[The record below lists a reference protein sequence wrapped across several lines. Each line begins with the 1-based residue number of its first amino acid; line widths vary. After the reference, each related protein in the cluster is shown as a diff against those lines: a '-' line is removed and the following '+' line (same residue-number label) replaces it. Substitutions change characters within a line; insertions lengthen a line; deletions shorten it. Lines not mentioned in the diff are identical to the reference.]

1 MNTENIKIVIPR
13 NSSKSQTD
21 ILNICLNFW
30 MKDKDVLKNIV
41 LTQDIAEKSL
51 DS

>member
-1 MNTENIKIVIPR
+1 MNTESVKIVVPR

-21 ILNICLNFW
+21 IMNTNLYFW
-30 MKDKDVLKNIV
+30 MKDNDVWKNIV